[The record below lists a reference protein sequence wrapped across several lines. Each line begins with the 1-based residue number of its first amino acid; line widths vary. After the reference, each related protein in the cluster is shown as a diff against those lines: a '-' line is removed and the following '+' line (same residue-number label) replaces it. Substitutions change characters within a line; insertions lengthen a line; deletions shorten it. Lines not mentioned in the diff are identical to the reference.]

1 VAYGALKL
9 SPREFER
16 LQPHEFYA
24 LLDGYSWRREDRL
37 AETAY
42 WIANLL
48 NMEGKVAKKQITPM
62 SLLKPFLPKEKRN
75 VQDDAKHLKELFQD
89 RL

>member
-1 VAYGALKL
+1 MAYGALQL
-9 SPREFER
+9 SPREFDK

-42 WIANLL
+42 WVASLL
-48 NMEGKVAKKQITPM
+48 NMEGKVAKKQISPI
-62 SLLKPFLPKEKRN
+62 SLLKPFLPKEKHN
-75 VQDDAKHLKELFQD
+75 VRDDAKYLKELFQE